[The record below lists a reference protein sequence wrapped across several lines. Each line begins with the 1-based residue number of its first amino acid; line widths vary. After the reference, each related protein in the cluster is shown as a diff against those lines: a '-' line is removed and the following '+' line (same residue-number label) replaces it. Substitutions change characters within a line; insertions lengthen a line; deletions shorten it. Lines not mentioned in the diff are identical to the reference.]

1 MKSWNGISRIH
12 GMGHFLIV
20 KAVFIYE
27 ISMILKSYVM
37 IYYPDPYS
45 ILKLNQPFKCN
56 SKTNVFQG
64 KRSG

>member
-1 MKSWNGISRIH
+1 
-12 GMGHFLIV
+12 MGHFLIV